1 MPVRVFRP
9 RAERRVS
16 PRWRTRPEPARTCG
30 VKHPFQV
37 FETALTL
44 EALALP
50 DRNGTG
56 CAVDSEDGFRG
67 SIGHVVSRLLV
78 GLCMYIGFAAVPAFA
93 CDIVAPNTA
102 NVGTY
107 SPTAVPTGTNIAT
120 TGSFKCPNG
129 SILSLLAADYLRATL
144 TTTGTLTLAAAT
156 GGSVTYT
163 LFATADAT
171 APLTTNVRRSYMEG
185 TTLSLLGSSKAEPPI
200 YIRLAAGATPPAGI
214 YKGKFQITWS
224 WQFCNGVA
232 VLGACLLGD
241 LDKGDKSVSVDVA
254 MTVAKNAVVTV
265 TQRATWEASAATV
278 NPKAIPGSKLRM
290 MMLIEN
296 PNPFALDADTLA
308 ATLPTPTGLRIA
320 LDGDGT
326 NTGPVVRGDDT
337 TGATGLLFTYTSPS
351 STTDNV
357 DFASGNGVW
366 GYVPTAGDTGTQG
379 NVTAVRFSPKGTMA
393 ANTAYTISIP
403 YSVK

>member
-1 MPVRVFRP
+1 MDNEHGLEGSFLRV
-9 RAERRVS
+9 V
-16 PRWRTRPEPARTCG
+16 G
-30 VKHPFQV
+30 
-37 FETALTL
+37 
-44 EALALP
+44 
-50 DRNGTG
+50 
-56 CAVDSEDGFRG
+56 
-67 SIGHVVSRLLV
+67 RLLV
-78 GLCMYIGFAAVPAFA
+78 GLSLYLGLAATPAFA
-93 CDIVAPNTA
+93 CDIVTPNTA

-107 SPTAVPTGTNIAT
+107 SPSAVPTGTYIAT

-144 TTTGTLTLAAAT
+144 TTTGTLTLAATT

-163 LFATADAT
+163 LFATADTT
-171 APLTTNVRRSYMEG
+171 APLTANTRRSYMEG

-200 YIRLAAGATPPAGI
+200 YIKLASGATPPAGL

-241 LDKGDKSVSVDVA
+241 LDKGDKSVNVDVA

-265 TQRATWEASAATV
+265 TQRATWEASGTTV

-308 ATLPTPTGLRIA
+308 VTLPTPTGLRIA
-320 LDGDGT
+320 LDGDGA
-326 NTGPVVRGDDT
+326 NTGPVVQGGDT
-337 TGATGLLFTYTSPS
+337 TGATGLLFAYTSPS
-351 STTDNV
+351 NTTDSV

-366 GYVPTAGDTGTQG
+366 GYVPTAGDSVTQG